1 MKRLIIAM
9 AVSAAFAS
17 VVVTSQSSTEVE
29 RHVAAAKLAAGTDHV
44 GLFDRIC
51 AEAQQIAT
59 PRPRRTGPRPTPP
72 RESWHAEPVQVF
84 DNLYFL
90 GMTEYSAWAVT
101 TSDGIILIDAIFDY
115 SVEDEIVDGL
125 TVSTVA
131 GKGVILD
138 RTATTTCRGCMSGHR
153 RQGPVWTSV
162 RGADVKAV
170 SPAERGRSEATRLD
184 VGEHTRTLLA

>member
-51 AEAQQIAT
+51 AEAQQIAP

-101 TSDGIILIDAIFDY
+101 TSDGIILIDAHDPGR
-115 SVEDEIVDGL
+115 VHRPEIDTQSDTLRSGRPCDSWTPLEAKVRDSLSKNAPLDAIGRCRNGGNRPFNQG
-125 TVSTVA
+125 VA
-131 GKGVILD
+131 GSIPARPTNKY
-138 RTATTTCRGCMSGHR
+138 RGLYR
-153 RQGPVWTSV
+153 
-162 RGADVKAV
+162 
-170 SPAERGRSEATRLD
+170 
-184 VGEHTRTLLA
+184 